1 MNIKLGVV
9 MDPIEN
15 INPKKD
21 STLAMLLAAQTRGWS
36 LYYMLPEGL
45 CFSGGIVKATSTE
58 LRVFDNDE
66 EWFEFGSTKDQAIS
80 ELDAVIMRKD
90 PPFDMDFIYST
101 YLLEEAARNGTVV
114 LNDPRSIRDCNE
126 KLFTLQF
133 TECCPPLI
141 VTTSKK
147 RIKEF
152 FEEHKDIILKP
163 LDGMGGA
170 SIFRVK
176 HNDPNINVIIENLTG
191 FGRRQIMAQRFI
203 PEISS
208 GDKRILMINGNPIP
222 FGLSRIPTVGE
233 TRGNLAAGGQGVVKE
248 LSDREKWICSK
259 VGPVLKEKGLVFVGL
274 DVIGDYL
281 TEINVTSPTCIREIE
296 RFSGLNIG
304 DDFMECILTKIKSA
318 WSKNILEKK

>member
-45 CFSGGIVKATSTE
+45 CFSDGIVKATSTE

-80 ELDAVIMRKD
+80 ELDAIIMRKD

-163 LDGMGGA
+163 LDGMGGC
-170 SIFRVK
+170 
-176 HNDPNINVIIENLTG
+176 L
-191 FGRRQIMAQRFI
+191 
-203 PEISS
+203 
-208 GDKRILMINGNPIP
+208 L
-222 FGLSRIPTVGE
+222 
-233 TRGNLAAGGQGVVKE
+233 
-248 LSDREKWICSK
+248 
-259 VGPVLKEKGLVFVGL
+259 
-274 DVIGDYL
+274 Y
-281 TEINVTSPTCIREIE
+281 TSPSPR
-296 RFSGLNIG
+296 
-304 DDFMECILTKIKSA
+304 D
-318 WSKNILEKK
+318 

>member
-1 MNIKLGVV
+1 
-9 MDPIEN
+9 
-15 INPKKD
+15 
-21 STLAMLLAAQTRGWS
+21 
-36 LYYMLPEGL
+36 
-45 CFSGGIVKATSTE
+45 
-58 LRVFDNDE
+58 
-66 EWFEFGSTKDQAIS
+66 
-80 ELDAVIMRKD
+80 
-90 PPFDMDFIYST
+90 
-101 YLLEEAARNGTVV
+101 
-114 LNDPRSIRDCNE
+114 
-126 KLFTLQF
+126 
-133 TECCPPLI
+133 
-141 VTTSKK
+141 
-147 RIKEF
+147 
-152 FEEHKDIILKP
+152 
-163 LDGMGGA
+163 MGGA
-170 SIFRVK
+170 SIFRIK

-222 FGLSRIPTVGE
+222 FGLSRIPAVGE

-281 TEINVTSPTCIREIE
+281 TEINVTSPTCIREID

-318 WSKNILEKK
+318 